1 MARERVSEIVA
12 EMVANVMSV
21 AVEPGDKV
29 AAGDVVILLESM
41 KMEIPVIAE
50 DDGTVRA
57 VKIAPAT
64 SSRRATCW
72 SSSSSTTEP
81 VRSAPVRLQQRGRD
95 SNPRLTSLPATAFK
109 AVPIGHSGT
118 PPCAPACRRTRRA

>member
-21 AVEPGDKV
+21 AVEPGDEV
-29 AAGDVVILLESM
+29 SAGDVVILLESM

-57 VKIAPAT
+57 VKIAPADVVQ
-64 SSRRATCW
+64 
-72 SSSSSTTEP
+72 EGD
-81 VRSAPVRLQQRGRD
+81 VLLELVLKD
-95 SNPRLTSLPATAFK
+95 
-109 AVPIGHSGT
+109 
-118 PPCAPACRRTRRA
+118 